1 MKAKSIKDLLSDYL
15 KGSDFKEINNTIN
28 LNKSWKKIVGKT
40 ISQNTEIVA
49 IKHGKISI
57 KTSNS
62 IWRNELM
69 FQKEDLLKRLKKEE
83 PELNIKEIDL
93 R

>member
-1 MKAKSIKDLLSDYL
+1 MKAKSIKKLLSEYL
-15 KGSDFKEINNTIN
+15 KGSDFEQINNTIN

-40 ISQNTEIVA
+40 ISKNTEIVD
-49 IKHGKISI
+49 IKHGKILI

-69 FQKEDLLKRLKKEE
+69 FQKEDLLKRLKKSE
-83 PELNIKEIDL
+83 PKLNIKEIDF

>member
-1 MKAKSIKDLLSDYL
+1 MKAKPIKDLLSDYL
-15 KGSDFKEINNTIN
+15 KGSDFKQINNTIN
-28 LNKSWKKIVGKT
+28 LNKSWKKIVGQT
-40 ISQNTEIVA
+40 ISQNTEVVD
-49 IKHGKISI
+49 IKHGKILI

-69 FQKEDLLKRLKKEE
+69 FQKEDLLKRLKKEH
-83 PELNIKEIDL
+83 PKLNIKEIDF

>member
-1 MKAKSIKDLLSDYL
+1 MKAKSIKKILSDYL
-15 KGSDFKEINNTIN
+15 KGSDFTQINNTIN

-40 ISQNTEIVA
+40 IAQNTEIVD
-49 IKHGKISI
+49 IKHGKILV

-62 IWRNELM
+62 IWRNELI
-69 FQKEDLLKRLKKEE
+69 FQKEDLLNRMKKENLG
-83 PELNIKEIDL
+83 LNIKEIEF

>member
-1 MKAKSIKDLLSDYL
+1 MKAKSIKKILSDYL
-15 KGSDFKEINNTIN
+15 KGSDFTQINNTIN

-40 ISQNTEIVA
+40 IAQNTEIVD
-49 IKHGKISI
+49 IKHGKILV

-62 IWRNELM
+62 IWRNELI
-69 FQKEDLLKRLKKEE
+69 FQKEDLLNRMKKEN
-83 PELNIKEIDL
+83 LGINIKEIEF

>member
-83 PELNIKEIDL
+83 PELNIKEIDF